1 MLLFLLVWMVSRV
14 ETQICK
20 VLVSRQI
27 ACLSL
32 YFSRATEVASEEERM
47 SWEFSGTRYRGPST
61 APMHG
66 QCPRSLAMNAGG
78 FEGVGQW
85 EC

>member
-1 MLLFLLVWMVSRV
+1 MVSRV
-14 ETQICK
+14 ETQVCK

-27 ACLSL
+27 ASLSL
-32 YFSRATEVASEEERM
+32 YFSRATKVASEEERR

-61 APMHG
+61 APTCMHG
-66 QCPRSLAMNAGG
+66 RCPRSLAMNAGG
-78 FEGVGQW
+78 VEGVGQW

>member
-1 MLLFLLVWMVSRV
+1 MVSRV
-14 ETQICK
+14 ETQVCK

-32 YFSRATEVASEEERM
+32 YFSRATKVASEEERM
-47 SWEFSGTRYRGPST
+47 SWDFSGTRYRGPST
-61 APMHG
+61 APTWMHSR
-66 QCPRSLAMNAGG
+66 CPRSLAMNAGG
-78 FEGVGQW
+78 VEGVGQW